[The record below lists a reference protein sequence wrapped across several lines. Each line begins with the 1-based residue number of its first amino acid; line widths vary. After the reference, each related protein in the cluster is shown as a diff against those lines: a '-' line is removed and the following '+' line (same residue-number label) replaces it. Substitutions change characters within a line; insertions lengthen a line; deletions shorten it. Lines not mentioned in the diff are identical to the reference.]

1 MTALATTGAQK
12 ASVEWGRVLT
22 GERPGEYTKL
32 VPVEAARAV
41 VAEIEADLARMP
53 SDGDVH
59 QMLRRLL
66 GAYRSGQ
73 VHDPETYTEL
83 LRDELAA
90 APRWVGAKAVT
101 EITRRLKWPPA
112 RAELVEI
119 IEEVKAERRR
129 LAIRAKQ
136 HLAEHDR
143 RAAAEAE
150 RRALERERADP
161 TMRARLDA
169 TLSGFLASVG
179 SGGAA

>member
-1 MTALATTGAQK
+1 MTAVATVSSTR
-12 ASVEWGRVLT
+12 ASVDWGRALT
-22 GERPGEYTKL
+22 RERPGEQSRL
-32 VPVEAARAV
+32 VPVDAAKAV
-41 VAEIEADLARMP
+41 IAEVEADLSRMP

-73 VHDPETYTEL
+73 VQDPETYTEL
-83 LRDELAA
+83 LREELAA

-129 LAIRAKQ
+129 LVIRAKQ
-136 HLAEHDR
+136 HLAEHAR
-143 RAAAEAE
+143 RVAAEAE
-150 RRALERERADP
+150 RRAMERERADP
-161 TMRARLDA
+161 TMRAKLDA
-169 TLSGFLASVG
+169 TLSGFLSSVG